1 MVSKEFFD
9 AFGIDVVQRVVC
21 PHTPYIL
28 YVLMPSK
35 EVIGYQL
42 GSEVVDKRDKG
53 RVWVGFTF
61 RQWEENNRRATFRDR
76 VLGRPHYVEREDK
89 DGDA

>member
-21 PHTPYIL
+21 PHKPYIE
-28 YVLMPSK
+28 YVLMPGK
-35 EVIGYQL
+35 TVVGFQY
-42 GSEVVDKRDKG
+42 GSDVVDLREKG

-61 RQWEENNRRATFRDR
+61 RQWAENNRRATFRDP
-76 VLGRPHYVEREDK
+76 VLGRPHYVEREDV